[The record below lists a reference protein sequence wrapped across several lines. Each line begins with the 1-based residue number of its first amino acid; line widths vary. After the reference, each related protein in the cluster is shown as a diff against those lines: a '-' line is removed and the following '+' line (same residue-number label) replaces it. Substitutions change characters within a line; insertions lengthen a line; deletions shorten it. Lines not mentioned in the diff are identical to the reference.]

1 MNSNKQ
7 LRIAYG
13 LALILLVVCVAGY
26 SAFSAK
32 APVEPIRLMYKTSA
46 GKVLF
51 NHQTHVASSGFGV
64 ACHDCHHHPEGD
76 DSAMTACGDC
86 HGADGEAAKALQNCS
101 QCHEAE
107 EIEDVEM
114 VNRTDAF
121 HSQCI
126 GCHKDY
132 EAGPVECSECHVM

>member
-1 MNSNKQ
+1 MDSNKQ
-7 LRIAYG
+7 LRTAYG
-13 LALILLVVCVAGY
+13 LALILLIVGVTGY
-26 SAFSAK
+26 VAFSAK
-32 APVEPIRLMYKTSA
+32 APAEPVRLMYATSA

-51 NHQTHVASSGFGV
+51 HHKTHASALGFGL
-64 ACHDCHHHPEGD
+64 ACYDCHHHPAGD
-76 DSAMTACGDC
+76 ESAIEACGAC
-86 HGADGEAAKALQNCS
+86 HGREGEESGTLQNCS

-107 EIEDVEM
+107 EIKDVEM